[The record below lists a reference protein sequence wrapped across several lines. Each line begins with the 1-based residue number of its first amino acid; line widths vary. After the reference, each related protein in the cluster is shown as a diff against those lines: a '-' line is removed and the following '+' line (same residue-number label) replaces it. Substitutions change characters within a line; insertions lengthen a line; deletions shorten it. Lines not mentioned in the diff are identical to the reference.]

1 MKRIGLLILLIS
13 ISISSY
19 SQDKRRGTLFNND
32 KLLIEKME
40 KSPSWTRFER
50 SWQYVAF
57 DNKTN
62 YTLRVNFEVSVRF
75 IRYHDTPIDYT
86 KKKTI
91 IIKPQK
97 SDFFFPEDYGDSNWV
112 DDSNIIITDFTLI
125 DYSIKKE
132 DYEVPW

>member
-1 MKRIGLLILLIS
+1 
-13 ISISSY
+13 
-19 SQDKRRGTLFNND
+19 
-32 KLLIEKME
+32 ME
-40 KSPSWTRFER
+40 TSPSWTRFER

-62 YTLRVNFEVSVRF
+62 YTLRVNFEVSFRF
-75 IRYHDTPIDYT
+75 IRYHDTPLDYT

-97 SDFFFPEDYGDSNWV
+97 SEFFFPEDYGDSNWL
-112 DDSNIIITDFTLI
+112 DDSNIKITDFTLI

-132 DYEVPW
+132 EYEVPW